1 MANEI
6 QHQLSRLSKQAIK
19 LLIESI
25 GLRRK
30 YRDVLLYK
38 YVHEMS
44 NYDIGIHMGYT
55 SDSIAN
61 LLCKARK
68 QLQQILQRERDLLP
82 KEIQPYIDLVSLIA
96 TM

>member
-55 SDSIAN
+55 SNSVAN

-82 KEIQPYIDLVSLIA
+82 KEIQPYIDLLKSED
-96 TM
+96 

>member
-55 SDSIAN
+55 SDSVAN
-61 LLCKARK
+61 LLGKARK

-82 KEIQPYIDLVSLIA
+82 KEIQPYVDLLKSED
-96 TM
+96 

>member
-25 GLRRK
+25 SLRRK

-55 SDSIAN
+55 SDSVAN

-82 KEIQPYIDLVSLIA
+82 KEIQPYIDLLKSED
-96 TM
+96 

>member
-25 GLRRK
+25 GLKRK

-82 KEIQPYIDLVSLIA
+82 KEIQPYIDLLESED
-96 TM
+96 

>member
-82 KEIQPYIDLVSLIA
+82 KEIQPYIDLLKSED
-96 TM
+96 

>member
-55 SDSIAN
+55 SDSVAN

-82 KEIQPYIDLVSLIA
+82 KEIQPYINLLKSED
-96 TM
+96 

>member
-82 KEIQPYIDLVSLIA
+82 KEIQPYVDLLKSED
-96 TM
+96 

>member
-55 SDSIAN
+55 SDSVAN

-68 QLQQILQRERDLLP
+68 QILQRERDLLP
-82 KEIQPYIDLVSLIA
+82 KEIQPYIDLLKSED
-96 TM
+96 

>member
-55 SDSIAN
+55 SDSVAN
-61 LLCKARK
+61 LLCKTRK

-82 KEIQPYIDLVSLIA
+82 KEIQPYIDLLKSED
-96 TM
+96 

>member
-44 NYDIGIHMGYT
+44 NYDIGIHMDYT

-82 KEIQPYIDLVSLIA
+82 KEIQPYIDLLESED
-96 TM
+96 

>member
-55 SDSIAN
+55 SDSVAN

-82 KEIQPYIDLVSLIA
+82 KEIQPYVDLLKSED
-96 TM
+96 

>member
-55 SDSIAN
+55 LDSVAD

-82 KEIQPYIDLVSLIA
+82 KEIQPYIDLLKSED
-96 TM
+96 

>member
-1 MANEI
+1 MASEI
-6 QHQLSRLSKQAIK
+6 QKQLTQLSKQSLT
-19 LLIESI
+19 LLINSM

-44 NYDIGIHMGYT
+44 NYDIGIRMGYT
-55 SDSIAN
+55 SDSVAN

-68 QLQQILQRERDLLP
+68 QLQHILTREKDLLP
-82 KEIQPYIDLVSLIA
+82 KEIQPYISLLKSED
-96 TM
+96 

>member
-38 YVHEMS
+38 YVHKMS

-55 SDSIAN
+55 SDSVAN

-82 KEIQPYIDLVSLIA
+82 KEIQPYIDLLKSED
-96 TM
+96 

>member
-30 YRDVLLYK
+30 YRDCLLYTSSLYVDRDSNIVFKSAYIPTATLASSGGAK
-38 YVHEMS
+38 YSSNDGILEGQVSSS
-44 NYDIGIHMGYT
+44 NYCLLYT
-55 SDSIAN
+55 SR
-61 LLCKARK
+61 C
-68 QLQQILQRERDLLP
+68 
-82 KEIQPYIDLVSLIA
+82 V
-96 TM
+96 

>member
-6 QHQLSRLSKQAIK
+6 QHQLSRLFKQAIK

-55 SDSIAN
+55 SDSVAN

-82 KEIQPYIDLVSLIA
+82 KEIQPYIDLLKSED
-96 TM
+96 

>member
-55 SDSIAN
+55 SDSVAN

-82 KEIQPYIDLVSLIA
+82 KEIQPYIDLLESED
-96 TM
+96 

>member
-68 QLQQILQRERDLLP
+68 QLQQILQRERGLLP
-82 KEIQPYIDLVSLIA
+82 KEIQPYIDLLESED
-96 TM
+96 

>member
-55 SDSIAN
+55 SDSVAN

-82 KEIQPYIDLVSLIA
+82 KEIQPYIDLLKSED
-96 TM
+96 

>member
-55 SDSIAN
+55 SDSVAN

-68 QLQQILQRERDLLP
+68 QLQQILQRARDLLP
-82 KEIQPYIDLVSLIA
+82 KEIQPYIDLLKSED
-96 TM
+96 

>member
-30 YRDVLLYK
+30 YRDVLLWLYS
-38 YVHEMS
+38 E
-44 NYDIGIHMGYT
+44 
-55 SDSIAN
+55 
-61 LLCKARK
+61 
-68 QLQQILQRERDLLP
+68 
-82 KEIQPYIDLVSLIA
+82 
-96 TM
+96 

>member
-82 KEIQPYIDLVSLIA
+82 KEIQPYIDLLESED
-96 TM
+96 

>member
-6 QHQLSRLSKQAIK
+6 QHQLSRLLKQAIK

-55 SDSIAN
+55 SDSVAN

-82 KEIQPYIDLVSLIA
+82 KEIQPYIDLLKSED
-96 TM
+96 

>member
-55 SDSIAN
+55 SDSVAN

-68 QLQQILQRERDLLP
+68 QLQQIFQRERDLLP
-82 KEIQPYIDLVSLIA
+82 KEIQPYIDLLKSED
-96 TM
+96 

>member
-25 GLRRK
+25 DLRRK

-82 KEIQPYIDLVSLIA
+82 KEIQPYIDLLESED
-96 TM
+96 

>member
-38 YVHEMS
+38 YVHEMP

-55 SDSIAN
+55 SDSVAN

-82 KEIQPYIDLVSLIA
+82 KEIQPYIDLLKSED
-96 TM
+96 

>member
-44 NYDIGIHMGYT
+44 NYDIGIQMGYT
-55 SDSIAN
+55 SDSVAN

-82 KEIQPYIDLVSLIA
+82 KEIQPYIDLLKSED
-96 TM
+96 

>member
-25 GLRRK
+25 GLRRR

-55 SDSIAN
+55 SDSVAN

-82 KEIQPYIDLVSLIA
+82 KEIQPYIDLLESED
-96 TM
+96 

>member
-68 QLQQILQRERDLLP
+68 QLQQILQRKRDLLP
-82 KEIQPYIDLVSLIA
+82 KEIQPYVDLLKSED
-96 TM
+96 

>member
-25 GLRRK
+25 DLRRK

-55 SDSIAN
+55 SDSVAN

-82 KEIQPYIDLVSLIA
+82 KEIQPYIDLLKSED
-96 TM
+96 

>member
-82 KEIQPYIDLVSLIA
+82 TEIQPYIDLLESED
-96 TM
+96 

>member
-61 LLCKARK
+61 LLRKARK

-82 KEIQPYIDLVSLIA
+82 KEIQPYI
-96 TM
+96 

>member
-6 QHQLSRLSKQAIK
+6 QHQLSRLFKQAIK

-30 YRDVLLYK
+30 YRDVLIYK

-55 SDSIAN
+55 SDSVAN

-82 KEIQPYIDLVSLIA
+82 KEIQPYIDLLKSED
-96 TM
+96 

>member
-1 MANEI
+1 MANENTTSSY
-6 QHQLSRLSKQAIK
+6 LVCRTGKLR

-55 SDSIAN
+55 SDSVAN

-82 KEIQPYIDLVSLIA
+82 KEIQPYIDLLKSED
-96 TM
+96 

>member
-6 QHQLSRLSKQAIK
+6 QHQLSRLSKQSIK

-55 SDSIAN
+55 SDNVAN

-82 KEIQPYIDLVSLIA
+82 KEIQPYIDLLKSED
-96 TM
+96 